1 MSITAAPTPSEIIHA
16 VKEVSGKVGN
26 LTADDIGAATLTQV
40 NAAIQ
45 STNPPPG
52 RRVIEH
58 TRNFS

>member
-45 STNPPPG
+45 SANSTTW
-52 RRVIEH
+52 EA
-58 TRNFS
+58 SY